1 MSLIKTSHYDP
12 SLILFGLEKE
22 LKNIIQLNKAS
33 KLPKVLMLSGD
44 KGIGKFTLIYHFL
57 TNYFD
62 QKNYNLKDFKINVSS
77 SFNQQFL
84 NNTFPNTIY
93 INGSNLKVE
102 ETRNLKNNILKTPII
117 QKERFIIFDDV
128 ELLNTSSL
136 NALLKIIEEPTL
148 NNNFILINNQK
159 KKIIET
165 IYSRSLEFKIKY
177 NNKERIKAIESLIRL
192 YNLENINIE
201 YNTSNIS
208 PGNFLKFNKICVH
221 QKIDLNDDYLE
232 NFSLLINLYKKEK
245 NSDIIDLILY
255 LTEIYF
261 YKASQKKNKN
271 LEKIIDD
278 KSFVISN
285 LDKFLLYNIN
295 QNALINAIN
304 NRFK

>member
-1 MSLIKTSHYDP
+1 MSLIKTSHYNP

-22 LKNIIQLNKAS
+22 LKNIIQLNEAS

-62 QKNYNLKDFKINVSS
+62 QKNYNLKDFKINDGS

-84 NNTFPNTIY
+84 NNIFSNTIY
-93 INGSNLKVE
+93 INCSNLKVE
-102 ETRNLKNNILKTPII
+102 ETRILKNDILKTPII

-159 KKIIET
+159 RKIIET
-165 IYSRSLEFKIKY
+165 IYSRSLEFKIKF
-177 NNKERIKAIESLIRL
+177 NNHERIKTIESLIRL

-201 YNTSNIS
+201 YT
-208 PGNFLKFNKICVH
+208 
-221 QKIDLNDDYLE
+221 
-232 NFSLLINLYKKEK
+232 
-245 NSDIIDLILY
+245 
-255 LTEIYF
+255 
-261 YKASQKKNKN
+261 
-271 LEKIIDD
+271 
-278 KSFVISN
+278 ISN
-285 LDKFLLYNIN
+285 YL
-295 QNALINAIN
+295 Q
-304 NRFK
+304 